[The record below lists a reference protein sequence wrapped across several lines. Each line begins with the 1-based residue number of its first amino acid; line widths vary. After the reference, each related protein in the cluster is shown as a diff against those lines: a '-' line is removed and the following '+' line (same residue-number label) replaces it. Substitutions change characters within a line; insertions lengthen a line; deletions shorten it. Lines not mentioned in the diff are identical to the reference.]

1 VNQGK
6 VIKILGDF
14 KNDMSAYKKKMTEY
28 EESILK
34 SLNKLTKQFR
44 KKMEAESSSI
54 DL

>member
-6 VIKILGDF
+6 AIKMLVDF
-14 KNDMSAYKKKMTEY
+14 KNDMLAFKKKMTAY

-34 SLNKLTKQFR
+34 SLDYLTKQFR